1 MVSRDGLAFN
11 IYEGGFNH
19 TAVAWAR
26 PRRLLVTL
34 DAIAIVIAFVAAY
47 VLLPDRLDESPTVRW
62 ANLVFQIFICAILL
76 LLLYRAGQYSSD
88 RRMARFA
95 DLAVLLRNAV
105 LSFFFVAGVWM
116 ITDGFFT
123 GYRDQSRAVV
133 FSGILIFTGLLT
145 LNRLAMTWYQRRL
158 FARGEG
164 VRNVILVGQGRAAAD
179 FTTFLEERPRLGVR
193 CAATMPTGGE
203 MFSIERVRKMLESG
217 QASDV
222 VLALDPEE
230 RPDFDRISA
239 ALSQA
244 GLSFR
249 VVPALFEESLRA
261 VRVNR
266 LRGLSV
272 FDVDVDPLDHAQR
285 NIKRAVD
292 VIVSALMLLV
302 LSPLLL
308 FAAVAI
314 KLDSSGPVVFRQVRL
329 GIGGH
334 PFEMLKLR
342 TMVSDAEAR
351 LAELRSQDE
360 GDGPHF
366 KLKKDPRITRVGGFL
381 RKWSIDELLQFVN
394 VLRGD
399 MSLVGPRPPL
409 SREVDGYETY
419 QLVRLRGKPG
429 ITGLWQISGRKD
441 LTFDDMVR
449 LDRQYVENWSVG
461 MDLSILVRTVGV
473 VAARKGAY

>member
-1 MVSRDGLAFN
+1 MVSRDGLAFS
-11 IYEGGFNH
+11 IYEGGFNRS
-19 TAVAWAR
+19 AAAWAR

-34 DAIAIVIAFVAAY
+34 DAIAFGIAFVAAY
-47 VLLPDRLDESPTVRW
+47 LLLPSRLEAESADRW
-62 ANLVFQIFICAILL
+62 ANLAFQTIICVIML
-76 LLLYRAGQYSSD
+76 LLLYRAGQYSTD
-88 RRMARFA
+88 RRMAHFG
-95 DLAVLLRNAV
+95 DLAALARSAA
-105 LSFFFVAGVWM
+105 LSFFFVCGIWM

-123 GYRDQSRAVV
+123 GFRDQSRALV
-133 FSGILIFTGLLT
+133 FSGILIFTGLLAV
-145 LNRLAMTWYQRRL
+145 NRLGVTRYQRRL

-164 VRNVILVGQGRAAAD
+164 TRNVILVGQGRAAAD
-179 FTTFLEERPRLGVR
+179 FTAFLKERPWLGVR
-193 CAATMPTGGE
+193 SAATMPTSGE
-203 MFSIERVRKMLESG
+203 SFSIERIRQILGAGE
-217 QASDV
+217 ASDV

-244 GLSFR
+244 GLAFR

-285 NIKRAVD
+285 TIKRAFD
-292 VIVSALMLLV
+292 VVGSALFLLL
-302 LSPLLL
+302 LSPLVL
-308 FAAVAI
+308 FVAI
-314 KLDSSGPVVFRQVRL
+314 AVKVDSRGPVVFRQVRL

-334 PFEMLKLR
+334 PFEILKFR
-342 TMVSDAEAR
+342 TMVVDAEAR

-366 KLKKDPRITRVGGFL
+366 KLKRDPRITRVGGFL
-381 RKWSIDELLQFVN
+381 RRWSLDELLQFVN
-394 VLRGD
+394 VFRGD

-409 SREVDGYETY
+409 SREVDGYETSH
-419 QLVRLRGKPG
+419 LVRLRGKPG

-441 LTFDDMVR
+441 LNFEDMVR

-461 MDLSILVRTVGV
+461 MDLGILLRTVV
-473 VAARKGAY
+473 VVLARKGAY

>member
-11 IYEGGFNH
+11 IYEGGFKH
-19 TAVAWAR
+19 SAAAWAR

-34 DAIAIVIAFVAAY
+34 DAIALGIALIAAY
-47 VLLPDRLDESPTVRW
+47 FLLAEHLKGSSSMRW
-62 ANLVFQIFICAILL
+62 ANLIFELLICGIALV
-76 LLLYRAGQYSSD
+76 LLYRAGQYSTD
-88 RRMARFA
+88 RRMARFS
-95 DLAVLLRNAV
+95 DLAALVRGV
-105 LSFFFVAGVWM
+105 VFSFFFVCGVWL

-123 GYRDQSRAVV
+123 GYREQSRAVV
-133 FSGILIFTGLLT
+133 FSGILIFAGLLVV
-145 LNRLAMTWYQRRL
+145 NRLGATWYQRRL

-179 FTTFLEERPRLGVR
+179 FTTFLDERPRLGVR
-193 CAATMPTGGE
+193 CAANMPTSGE
-203 MFSIERVRKMLESG
+203 SFSIDRIRKMLESG
-217 QASDV
+217 EASDL

-230 RPDFDRISA
+230 RPEFDRISA

-244 GLSFR
+244 GLAFR
-249 VVPALFEESLRA
+249 VVPALFEESVRA

-292 VIVSALMLLV
+292 VVLSALMLLV
-302 LSPLLL
+302 LSPFLLVICL
-308 FAAVAI
+308 AV
-314 KLDSSGPVVFRQVRL
+314 KLDSRGPVIFRQVRL
-329 GIGGH
+329 GLGGH
-334 PFEMLKLR
+334 PFEILKFR
-342 TMVSDAEAR
+342 TMVVDAEAR
-351 LAELRSQDE
+351 LAELRSRDE

-381 RKWSIDELLQFVN
+381 RKWSLDELLQFVN

-441 LTFDDMVR
+441 LSFEDMVR

-461 MDLSILVRTVGV
+461 MDVGILLRTVAV
-473 VAARKGAY
+473 VLARKGAY

>member
-1 MVSRDGLAFN
+1 
-11 IYEGGFNH
+11 
-19 TAVAWAR
+19 
-26 PRRLLVTL
+26 
-34 DAIAIVIAFVAAY
+34 
-47 VLLPDRLDESPTVRW
+47 
-62 ANLVFQIFICAILL
+62 
-76 LLLYRAGQYSSD
+76 
-88 RRMARFA
+88 
-95 DLAVLLRNAV
+95 
-105 LSFFFVAGVWM
+105 
-116 ITDGFFT
+116 
-123 GYRDQSRAVV
+123 
-133 FSGILIFTGLLT
+133 
-145 LNRLAMTWYQRRL
+145 
-158 FARGEG
+158 
-164 VRNVILVGQGRAAAD
+164 
-179 FTTFLEERPRLGVR
+179 
-193 CAATMPTGGE
+193 
-203 MFSIERVRKMLESG
+203 
-217 QASDV
+217 

-261 VRVNR
+261 VRMNR

-285 NIKRAVD
+285 NIKRALD
-292 VIVSALMLLV
+292 VIVSSLMLLV

-308 FAAVAI
+308 LAGIAV
-314 KLDSSGPVVFRQVRL
+314 KLDSRGPVVFRQVRL
-329 GIGGH
+329 GIGGQ
-334 PFEMLKLR
+334 PFEMLKFR
-342 TMVSDAEAR
+342 TMVADAEAR
-351 LAELRSQDE
+351 LAELRSRDE

-381 RKWSIDELLQFVN
+381 RKWSIDELLQLVN

-441 LTFDDMVR
+441 LNFDDMVR
-449 LDRQYVENWSVG
+449 LDRQYVENWSVT
-461 MDLSILVRTVGV
+461 MDLSILMRTVMV
-473 VAARKGAY
+473 VLARKGAY